1 MHATPRRPLAVA
13 LLCTAIALSTAA
25 CARFSEVPADAYST
39 DESAPK
45 PPGPFGEST
54 GPQILDRAIGAT
66 KAAKSLTLD
75 VDVTSDGEP
84 LKAYLSVDTRGK
96 CAGTLTVD
104 ATGTAELIKADDKN
118 AYLRFDESFLRAQG
132 KGESPEVQKA
142 LLAQLRGRWTKT
154 PVNDPDTRG
163 MLELCD
169 LKGLLAEFEEGG
181 SGIVKGGEARVD
193 GRKALKLTEPG
204 DTATG
209 TNGAAAE
216 TNTVYVATEGEPHIL
231 RIVTT
236 GGDEPGTITFSHY
249 DRPVEA
255 KAPPAKDIAVL
266 D

>member
-13 LLCTAIALSTAA
+13 LLCAAVALSATA
-25 CARFSEVPADAYST
+25 CARFSDVPVSEEVT
-39 DESAPK
+39 DGPSPK
-45 PPGPFGEST
+45 ATGPFGEST
-54 GPQILDRAIGAT
+54 GPQILDRAIAAT

-84 LKAYLSVDTRGK
+84 LKAYLSVDSRGK
-96 CAGTLTVD
+96 CVGTLTVD

-132 KGESPEVQKA
+132 KGESPEVQEA
-142 LLAQLRGRWTKT
+142 LLQQLRGRWTKSS
-154 PVNDPDTRG
+154 VNDPDTKG

-169 LKGLLAEFEEGG
+169 LKGLLAAFEQGG
-181 SGIVKGGEARVD
+181 SGIQKGGEAVVD

-204 DTATG
+204 GTA
-209 TNGAAAE
+209 ADE
-216 TNTVYVATEGEPHIL
+216 TNTVYVAAEGEPHIL

-236 GGDEPGTITFSHY
+236 GGDEPGTITFSRY

-255 KAPPAKDIAVL
+255 KAPPAKDVVVT